1 MNKTRLKNILLVFLL
16 SVTIFSV
23 FKYIL
28 SLKEK
33 YDLSALLNQAKEQ
46 AAALENEK
54 QNLLQEIDK
63 EKALQEKLTQEN
75 TALKDNLKTDEEKLA
90 NLGADFTVAQKTIEQ
105 LNSNFSLLKAENIAL
120 IEKKNTLNTKL
131 SQVSQENDS
140 LKARM
145 SSIAELKKSIRELKR
160 QMRRVGIVMK
170 QKVQTERIIQGNR
183 GFLIRDGKFTYPAK
197 VRIEVTPAPKE

>member
-105 LNSNFSLLKAENIAL
+105 LNSNFSLLKAENTAL

>member
-170 QKVQTERIIQGNR
+170 QKVQTERIIQGTR